1 MESGNLEKE
10 IEKFINDFNSE
21 AAADFNGLSPKQMHQ
36 VIYDPFGDKSPIS
49 FQKLEEEDYVKI
61 PMLSQVKYLTNHLQ
75 QKGELKLTKK
85 GNLPIKMVS
94 ELYQKAFIREDHIER
109 GISKLYKESDSMSV
123 SLSRILLELS
133 GLTKKRHGKL
143 SLTQAGKK
151 IVSNDQEL
159 LELLFITFAQKFNW
173 SYFDGYEDEH
183 IGQMAMGFSL
193 VLLSKYGDRP
203 RQANFYAEKYFMA
216 FPNLLL
222 NIQPGYRS
230 REEYAAACYALR
242 TFDRFLQYFNFISK
256 SGSEFTPAKNT
267 ELTTTP
273 LFKKFIH
280 VHH

>member
-10 IEKFINDFNSE
+10 IEKFINDFNAE
-21 AAADFNGLSPKQMHQ
+21 ATADFNGLSPKQMHQ
-36 VIYDPFGDKSPIS
+36 VIYDPFGVKSPIS

-75 QKGELKLTKK
+75 QKGELKLTKI

-123 SLSRILLELS
+123 SLSRILLEIS

-143 SLTQAGKK
+143 SLTKAGKK

-203 RQANFYAEKYFMA
+203 HQANFYAEKYFTA

-256 SGSEFTPAKNT
+256 PDSAFDPSKNT
-267 ELTTTP
+267 SITKTP
-273 LFKKFIH
+273 LFDKFIR
-280 VHH
+280 VTS